1 MTNDTETGKIKR
13 WGITVPFEGIG
24 LKDQIE
30 IYKELADIG
39 YTDIWSAEADGTDAF
54 VPLALA
60 AIASEDLRLGTAVV
74 PVYTRGP
81 ALLAMQVDT
90 ISELAPNRFVLGLGT
105 SSNVIVQKWNDIEFT
120 EPYKKTKDTV
130 QFLKEV
136 LGGQKVRNQY
146 STFKVDGFK
155 LGRQRPNGERT
166 EVPIAV
172 AALRPSMQKL
182 SVIHGDGIIMNW
194 LTSEDVVKVMD
205 NLRSTGVDL
214 SAKEIIARI
223 FVLPTTD
230 EKLARDIGR
239 YLIGAYLNVPV
250 YRKFHEWLGR
260 SDQLQKMWDLW
271 EASDRQGALAAIP
284 DEVVDSLV
292 LHGSPEECVEKIERY
307 VENGVKT
314 PVIALIPVG
323 IDQLD
328 CLRRLIRKN

>member
-1 MTNDTETGKIKR
+1 MTNDTDNGDIQR
-13 WGITVPFEGIG
+13 WGITVPLEGID
-24 LKDQIE
+24 LKDQVE
-30 IYKELADIG
+30 IYKELAEIG
-39 YTDIWSAEADGTDAF
+39 YTDIWSAEADGADAF

-60 AIASEDLRLGTAVV
+60 AIASPDLRLGTAVV

-90 ISELAPNRFVLGLGT
+90 ISELAKGRFVLGLGT
-105 SSNVIVQKWNDIEFT
+105 SSNVIVQKWNDIEFK
-120 EPYKKTKDTV
+120 EPYQKTKDTV

-146 STFKVDGFK
+146 KTFKVDGFK
-155 LGRQRPNGERT
+155 LGRQRADNQRG

-182 SVIHGDGIIMNW
+182 SVVHGDGIIMNW
-194 LTSEDVVKVMD
+194 LSSTDVLKVMD
-205 NLRSTGVDL
+205 NLNTTGVDL
-214 SAKEIIARI
+214 STKEIIARI
-223 FVLPTTD
+223 FVFPTTD
-230 EKLARDIGR
+230 EKLARDVGR

-260 SDQLQKMWDLW
+260 SDELQTMWDLW

-284 DEVVDSLV
+284 DETVDSLV
-292 LHGSPEECVEKIERY
+292 LHGSPEECALKIDKY
-307 VENGVKT
+307 VQNGIKT

-323 IDQLD
+323 IDQMD
-328 CLRRLIRKN
+328 CLRRMVKPS